1 MNINNNY
8 NNYNSSFSGI
18 DKDKIPMLSNDEKT
32 NLLIEKSRDILYQRA
47 EREVPENGKF
57 IRVFVAFDIPETQ
70 NEALMIVE
78 PDAIDP
84 KINRRFSI
92 GVHRQNSD
100 RLTSNYIFK
109 GSKKEILDYLKNNDN
124 QSELYKIV
132 TDLSKS
138 VDDYY
143 SSL

>member
-1 MNINNNY
+1 MKINSNY
-8 NNYNSSFSGI
+8 NKYNRSFLGI
-18 DKDKIPMLSNDEKT
+18 KKDKQSMPNKDEKIH
-32 NLLIEKSRDILYQRA
+32 LLIEKGKNILHQRA

-124 QSELYKIV
+124 QSELFKIIL
-132 TDLSKS
+132 DLSKS

>member
-8 NNYNSSFSGI
+8 NNFNAPSFEANKDNFSML
-18 DKDKIPMLSNDEKT
+18 DKEKKT
-32 NLLIEKSRDILYQRA
+32 DSLLEKGRSILYKRA

-57 IRVFVAFDIPETQ
+57 RKIFVAFDIPETQ
-70 NEALMIVE
+70 NEALISIE
-78 PDAIDP
+78 HDAVSP
-84 KINRRFSI
+84 EVNRRLSV

-100 RLTSNYIFK
+100 RITSNYLFK
-109 GSKKEILDYLKNNDN
+109 GTKREVLDYINNKDN
-124 QSELYKIV
+124 QAELHKTINN
-132 TDLSKS
+132 LSKS

>member
-18 DKDKIPMLSNDEKT
+18 DKDKIPMLSDDEKT

-57 IRVFVAFDIPETQ
+57 RKIFVAFDIPQTQ
-70 NEALMIVE
+70 NEALITIE
-78 PDAIDP
+78 HDAIDP
-84 KINRRFSI
+84 KTNRRLSV

-100 RLTSNYIFK
+100 RITSNYIFK
-109 GSKKEILDYLKNNDN
+109 GPKKEVLDYLKNNDN
-124 QSELYKIV
+124 QNELYKIV